1 MSQPEDNKDPRRRKP
16 KKSGDDKIEWKR
28 ATRTLYIFVLVV
40 LAFVVVSQLVGQKAE
55 ETEIPFYV
63 FEERVQSG
71 EVREGVI
78 IGQTMQGAFRDGKKF
93 RTTLPP
99 SVDSEMLNRWR
110 NGGVSVDFK
119 VKKPDLGTYLVGLLP
134 WIVLIAF
141 SIFLLRRMQ
150 GVGQKGIFS
159 FGKSRAKPVSDSK
172 PKITFADVAG
182 ADEAKEELREII
194 EFLRS
199 PRKFAKLGGRI
210 PRGCLLLGPP
220 GTGKTLLARAV
231 AGEAGV
237 PFFSISGAEFVE
249 MFVGVGASRVR
260 DLFETGKKH
269 APCLIFIDEIDA
281 VGRQRGAGLGG
292 GHDEREQTLNQLLIE
307 MDGFE
312 ENDGVILLAATNRPD
327 ILDSALLRPGR
338 FDRQIVVDRPDVR
351 GRLGILKV
359 HAKGKPLA
367 EDINLELIAKG
378 TPGMAGAELSN
389 LMNEAALIAARRSA
403 DKISME
409 DLEAAKDKVTMG
421 IERKSMVIS
430 AEEKKSTA
438 YHEAGHVIVSKYV
451 PGQDPVHKVTII
463 PRGQA
468 MGLTHYVPLDDKH
481 SYSRSYL
488 EGKLAILMAGRAA
501 EWIVFGQ
508 YTTGASNDLR
518 RATDLAKRMVTQ
530 WGMTEELGPLTY
542 GNKDT
547 EVFIGRDFTHI
558 QDYSDET
565 ARKIDDAV
573 RHVVDDAA
581 ALAESILRRE
591 EDRLHHLATTLV
603 DRESLDGDEID
614 EILELNGQGG
624 APIDELQQAVRTVS
638 GESKA

>member
-1 MSQPEDNKDPRRRKP
+1 MTQQDDKKEPKRNRK
-16 KKSGDDKIEWKR
+16 KKSGDDRIEWKR
-28 ATRTLYIFVLVV
+28 ATRTLYVFVLVV
-40 LAFVVVSQLVGQKAE
+40 LAFVVVSQLVGHRAE
-55 ETEIPFYV
+55 ESEVAYYV
-63 FEERVQSG
+63 FEDKVKAG
-71 EVREGVI
+71 EVRDVLI
-78 IGQTMQGAFRDGKKF
+78 IGQSLHGSYMDGKRF

-99 SVDSEMLNRWR
+99 TVDSVMIDRWR
-110 NGGVSVDFK
+110 SSGVAVDFK
-119 VKKPDLGTYLVGLLP
+119 LKRPDLGSYLLGLLP
-134 WIVLIAF
+134 WILLIAF

-150 GVGQKGIFS
+150 GVGGNKGIFS
-159 FGKSRAKPVSDSK
+159 FGKSKAKMVSETK
-172 PKITFADVAG
+172 QKITFADVAG

-194 EFLRS
+194 EFLKS

-237 PFFSISGAEFVE
+237 PYFSISGAEFVE

-269 APCLIFIDEIDA
+269 APCIIFIDEIDA

-351 GRLGILKV
+351 GREGILKV
-359 HAKGKPLA
+359 HSKGKPLA
-367 EDINLELIAKG
+367 EDVKLDVIAKS
-378 TPGMAGAELSN
+378 TPGMAGAELAN
-389 LMNEAALIAARRSA
+389 LMNEAALVAARRNG
-403 DKISME
+403 DRITME
-409 DLEAAKDKVTMG
+409 DIESAKDKVTMG
-421 IERKSMVIS
+421 IERKSLVIS
-430 AEEKKSTA
+430 PVEKKSTA
-438 YHEAGHVIVSKYV
+438 YHEAGHVIVSKFV

-463 PRGQA
+463 PRGRA
-468 MGLTHYVPLDDKH
+468 MGLTHYIPLDDKH
-481 SYSRSYL
+481 SYSRTYL
-488 EGKLAILMAGRAA
+488 EGRLAILLGGRAA
-501 EWIVFGQ
+501 EWIVFGD

-518 RATDLAKRMVTQ
+518 QATEMAKRMVTQ
-530 WGMTEELGPLTY
+530 WGMSSDLGPLTY
-542 GNKDT
+542 GNKDE

-565 ARKIDDAV
+565 ARRIDEAV
-573 RHVVDDAA
+573 RTVVEAA
-581 ALAESILRRE
+581 AERAESILRRE
-591 EDRLHHLATTLV
+591 SERLHSLSALLIE
-603 DRESLDGDEID
+603 RESLDGEEID
-614 EILELNGQGG
+614 QILGTIDTPTGDHLLQTGV
-624 APIDELQQAVRTVS
+624 PITKQTNV
-638 GESKA
+638 